1 MNDIM
6 ETDRGRVPWGEGGGE
21 NSSQN
26 NEIFRNTR
34 MYEMTNQKISETKIK
49 ENYKVNEND
58 NSKEDDK
65 DKMFYTI
72 EILINEQKII
82 AMFSLQ
88 NMRKQTKKTSLIVCI
103 LWMDYVAGEEIKR

>member
-26 NEIFRNTR
+26 IEIFRNTR

-72 EILINEQKII
+72 EIFLNEQKII

-88 NMRKQTKKTSLIVCI
+88 NMRKQTKKTFLIVCI
-103 LWMDYVAGEEIKR
+103 YEWIMELEKK